1 MRADGS
7 DDDRAPFLDGVAP
20 VGSLTGGLLAR
31 LRSGA
36 GRPTVTDAAGGAEE
50 GVAFA
55 GTVERAAAGLGRRGM
70 CPDDIIGVL
79 APVCSDRL
87 TAVYTVMAMGGLAL
101 PLDLDSDLETITE
114 ILTAVDARMILVT
127 TPLAGIARELA
138 DRSRVR
144 QVVAFGDAP
153 ETTPFGELLQPS
165 PDGSGY
171 DPARGLFDNGILD
184 CSAGESGIHS
194 TLHGH
199 RELLQR
205 FRTTSEALAL
215 TPEDTV
221 VLDADADEAQRAVL
235 CAAALWAGASVVA
248 TTARGEDAIT
258 AVLRKH
264 GATVRCS
271 PAPQRIGVQHAAG

>member
-1 MRADGS
+1 MRADGA
-7 DDDRAPFLDGVAP
+7 DDDRPPFLGGAAP

-31 LRSGA
+31 LRRTEA
-36 GRPTVTDAAGGAEE
+36 RPLVGDSRGGAVP
-50 GVAFA
+50 GADFA
-55 GTVERAAAGLGRRGM
+55 ATVERAAAGLGRRGM
-70 CPDDIIGVL
+70 CPDDIVGVL
-79 APVCSDRL
+79 APVCPERL

-127 TPLAGIARELA
+127 APLAGIARELA
-138 DRSRVR
+138 DHSRVR

-153 ETTPFGELLQPS
+153 ETTPFGELLLPS

-184 CSAGESGIHS
+184 CSEGESGIES

-199 RELLQR
+199 RELLGR
-205 FRTTSEALAL
+205 FHAVSAELAL
-215 TPEDTV
+215 TCSDTV
-221 VLDADADEAQRAVL
+221 LLDAACDESERAVL
-235 CAAALWAGASVVA
+235 GAAALWAGASVI
-248 TTARGEDAIT
+248 TTPARDQREA
-258 AVLRKH
+258 AAAAEAH

-271 PAPQRIGVQHAAG
+271 PSPQRIAVAHPAG